1 MTSRFDDIND
11 LTGEV
16 IGAAI
21 EVHNA
26 LGPGLLESAYEKC
39 LCRELSLREVRYLT
53 QKEIPLFYKGED
65 IYCGYRLDFIVE
77 DCLILE
83 LKACDKLQPVHEA
96 QLLTYLKLAK
106 IKVGL
111 LINFN
116 VSVLKDGIK
125 RMML

>member
-1 MTSRFDDIND
+1 MTSSFGDIND

-21 EVHNA
+21 EVHTE

-39 LCRELSLREVRYLT
+39 LCKELNLRNISYIT
-53 QKEIPLFYKGED
+53 QKELPLSYKGED
-65 IYCGYRLDFIVE
+65 IDCGYRLDFIIE
-77 DCLILE
+77 ERLILE
-83 LKACDKLQPVHEA
+83 LKACDRLQPVHEA
-96 QLLTYLKLAK
+96 QLLTYLKLTK

-125 RMML
+125 RLML